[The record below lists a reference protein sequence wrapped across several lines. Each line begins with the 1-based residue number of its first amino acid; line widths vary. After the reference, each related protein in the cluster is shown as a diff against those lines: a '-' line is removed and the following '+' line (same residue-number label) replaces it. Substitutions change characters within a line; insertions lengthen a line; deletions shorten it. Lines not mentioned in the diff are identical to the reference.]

1 MKSQRCGTRSPKK
14 MPSTASLEEEQ
25 QGHVS
30 HTISISSGRTFS
42 VGNDESVLDAA
53 LRQGV
58 VLDYSCRTGRCSSC
72 KGRVRAGKTAA
83 IHDELGLSAEDRA
96 RGFILTCVRRALG
109 SVDLEIDDLGDV
121 VLPEPKTLP
130 CRIQAIDRLAS
141 DVVRVQLRLPPSA
154 MLNFLPGQYI
164 DVIGAEGLRRSYSV
178 ANAPRA
184 DKQIELHIREVP
196 GGAMSR
202 YWFKQAQPNDLLRL
216 RGPLGTFFLRG
227 QTGKDLVLLA
237 TGTGIAPVKAILEGL
252 SALPADAQ
260 PRSVTVYWGGRRV
273 EDLYWQAPAY
283 PTPPAFRFIP
293 VLSRAPDDWTG
304 ARGHVQDAMLRDHA
318 YLADTLVYACGSN
331 AMIHGAQARLHAAGL
346 PDRQF
351 HSDAFVC
358 SAAT

>member
-1 MKSQRCGTRSPKK
+1 M
-14 MPSTASLEEEQ
+14 
-25 QGHVS
+25 
-30 HTISISSGRTFS
+30 HTVTISSGRS
-42 VGNDESVLDAA
+42 YEAQAGEALLDAA

-72 KGRVRAGKTAA
+72 KGRVRSGETLAL
-83 IHDELGLSAEDRA
+83 HDELGLSAEDKA
-96 RGFILTCVRRALG
+96 HGFILTCVREACG
-109 SVDLEIDDLGDV
+109 PVELEIDDLGDI
-121 VLPEPKTLP
+121 VLPEAKTLP
-130 CRIQAIDRLAS
+130 CRIQSIERLAP
-141 DVVRVQLRLPPSA
+141 DVVRVMLRLPPTSA
-154 MLNFLPGQYI
+154 LDFLPGQYI
-164 DVIGAEGLRRSYSV
+164 DVIGADGLRRSYSV

-196 GGAMSR
+196 DGAMSR
-202 YWFKQAQPNDLLRL
+202 YWFHEAKVNDLLRL

-227 QTGKDLVLLA
+227 QAGKDLVLLA

-260 PRSVTVYWGGRRV
+260 PRSVAVYWGGRRV
-273 EDLYWQAPAY
+273 DDLYWQAPAY
-283 PTPPAFRFIP
+283 PDLPAFRFVP
-293 VLSRAPDDWTG
+293 VLSRAPEDWTG
-304 ARGHVQDAMLRDHA
+304 ERGHVQDAMLRDHA
-318 YLADTLVYACGSN
+318 YLADTLVYACGSD